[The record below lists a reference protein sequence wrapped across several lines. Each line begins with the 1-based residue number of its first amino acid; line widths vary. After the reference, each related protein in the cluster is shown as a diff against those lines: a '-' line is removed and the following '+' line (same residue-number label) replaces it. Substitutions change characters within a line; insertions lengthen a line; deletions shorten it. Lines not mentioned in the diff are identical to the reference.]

1 MIYEL
6 SKLERIYFE
15 INLMK
20 RNVSQFHSFSAFL
33 DNDPIKILLIGSTA
47 NRSNLA
53 YKKQRLLLFFILS
66 LILSLILPLMTAD
79 NSTRQLMS
87 LPVLLPLI

>member
-53 YKKQRLLLFFILS
+53 YKKQRLLIFFILS
-66 LILSLILPLMTAD
+66 FTLFFMASY
-79 NSTRQLMS
+79 NSIRQPMS
-87 LPVLLPLI
+87 LGVLPPLI

>member
-6 SKLERIYFE
+6 SKLETIYFE

-66 LILSLILPLMTAD
+66 LILPFMTAD
-79 NSTRQLMS
+79 NSIRQPMS
-87 LPVLLPLI
+87 LGVLPPLI

>member
-6 SKLERIYFE
+6 SKLETIYFE

-66 LILSLILPLMTAD
+66 LILPFMTAN

>member
-20 RNVSQFHSFSAFL
+20 RNVSQFHSFSVFL

-66 LILSLILPLMTAD
+66 LILPFMTAN